1 MLTKHTL
8 LSVVALAG
16 SAAAVGTLDL
26 AAPRA
31 ARAQSYPAR
40 PIKIVVAFAA
50 GGPLDFVTRLIAQEM
65 SASLK
70 QPVVVDD
77 RGGAGGNIGGA
88 VVAKAAPDGYTL
100 LITLN
105 TALTVNPLLYPNMPF
120 DPRKDLRPISILARD
135 SQMLVVHPSVPANN
149 VAEFVAMAK
158 KQPVTYADAGFGS
171 PGYLT
176 MSYFALKAGLRGVSV
191 PFKGNAP
198 LVTALLGGQV
208 KTAFVSTAGVLPHVR
223 AGKLKGLAISALKR
237 SPLAPD
243 IPTISESGYPG
254 FENLTD
260 FVLLAPAGL
269 PEPIA
274 ATLEHSVRAALQAP
288 EVRRKIAATN
298 IQIVGSTSSEAQQL
312 LMKDGALWKS
322 VVKDTGMKAE

>member
-1 MLTKHTL
+1 MISRRAF
-8 LSVVALAG
+8 LSTAAMAGTVPAFGLAG
-16 SAAAVGTLDL
+16 SRSAY
-26 AAPRA
+26 
-31 ARAQSYPAR
+31 AQAYPSR

-50 GGPLDFVTRLIAQEM
+50 GGPLDFAARLIAQQM

-70 QPVVVDD
+70 QPVVVED
-77 RGGAGGNIGGA
+77 RGGAGGNIGDG
-88 VVAKAAPDGYTL
+88 VVANAAPDGYTL

-105 TALTVNPLLYPNMPF
+105 TALTVNPLLYEHMTF

-135 SQMLVVHPSVPANN
+135 SQMLVVHPSVPVNN

-158 KQPVTYADAGFGS
+158 KQPITYADAGFGS

-176 MSYFALKAGLRGVSV
+176 MSYFALKGGFHGTSV

-208 KTAFVSTAGVLPHVR
+208 KTAFVATAGVLPHVR
-223 AGKLKGLAISALKR
+223 AGKLKGLGISALKR

-243 IPTISESGYPG
+243 IPTIAESGYPG

-288 EVRRKIAATN
+288 DVRRKIAATN

-322 VVKDTGMKAE
+322 VVKDTGMKA